1 MKLSQSLPSG
11 KNINMKRY
19 QGFFSLL
26 MALIFFASIISPAL
40 AQSYK
45 KYCNGRFGFCVEYPA
60 NFGMEPAPTNNDGR
74 AFYDGEGFRLSVS
87 GINNIMDETLKSEMI
102 SQEQNF
108 DNISYRTSGSNWYV
122 ISGLKGNKIV
132 YLKTFV
138 GKRSI
143 NHLYISYPSQMKAE
157 YESIVTRISRSFSP
171 GGLGDA
177 H

>member
-1 MKLSQSLPSG
+1 
-11 KNINMKRY
+11 MKRY
-19 QGFFSLL
+19 QRFFSLL
-26 MALIFFASIISPAL
+26 MALIFFASIICPAL

-45 KYCNGRFGFCVEYPA
+45 KYCNERFGFCVEHPA

-87 GINNIMDETLKSEMI
+87 GINNIMDETLKSEML

-108 DNISYRTSGSNWYV
+108 DTISYRTSGSNWYV
-122 ISGLKGNKIV
+122 LSGLKGKEIV

-138 GKRSI
+138 GKGSI
-143 NHLYISYPSQMKAE
+143 NHLYIRYPSGMKAE
-157 YESIVTRISRSFSP
+157 YESVVTRISRSFLP
-171 GGLGDA
+171 GGLVET